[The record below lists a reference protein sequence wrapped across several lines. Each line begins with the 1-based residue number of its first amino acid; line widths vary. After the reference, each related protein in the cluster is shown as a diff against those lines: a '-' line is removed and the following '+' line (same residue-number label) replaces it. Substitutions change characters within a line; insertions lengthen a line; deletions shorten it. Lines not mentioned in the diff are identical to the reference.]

1 MDNGRSLLFLRVY
14 YIPSNPELPT
24 TATRTVID
32 RFKAIH
38 QPVRLGRWA
47 LEFKLV
53 RDTASCLP
61 AANFPHNKVPTPRYM
76 HFLSL
81 SHYQNHGFVRISP
94 RPEVD
99 PLDPA
104 EMEKQMNSP
113 PSVPIPATGVST
125 QSKPSA
131 DSKDS
136 NSPSQNEAHTTTIKT
151 FDPQSYLSFFS
162 MTTKFFQPL
171 WNHRYTVVVT
181 SGEVYEVGD
190 FRVRIGEVRQT
201 MPRPRLRGAI
211 VEIEYRGPGQ
221 RQSQPDLTRE
231 PEEDWDLAPPLPHY
245 PPREVIIPT
254 DEDWELGVMLIRE
267 LWDNFSIPG
276 ASESIQVPGL
286 GLERREYFGKGGAS
300 AHTARK
306 KASLVGVDLARQ
318 YMDVFKFY
326 R

>member
-1 MDNGRSLLFLRVY
+1 MSVTGVY

-38 QPVRLGRWA
+38 QPTRLGRWA
-47 LEFKLV
+47 LEFKLL

-81 SHYQNHGFVRISP
+81 SHYQNHGFIRISP

-104 EMEKQMNSP
+104 VMEKQMNSP
-113 PSVPIPATGVST
+113 PSLPISAMGVSS
-125 QSKPSA
+125 QKSPA
-131 DSKDS
+131 DGKDS
-136 NSPSQNEAHTTTIKT
+136 TSLTQAEAHTTAIKT
-151 FDPQSYLSFFS
+151 LDPQSYLSFFS
-162 MTTKFFQPL
+162 MTTKFCQPL
-171 WNHRYTVVVT
+171 WNHRFTVVVT
-181 SGEVYEVGD
+181 GGEVYEVGD

-201 MPRPRLRGAI
+201 VPRPRLRGAI
-211 VEIEYRGPGQ
+211 VEIEYNGPGL
-221 RQSQPDLTRE
+221 RQSEPDLTRE
-231 PEEDWDLAPPLPHY
+231 PEEDWDFVPLLPHH
-245 PPREVIIPT
+245 PPREVILPT

-267 LWDNFSIPG
+267 LWENFSIPG
-276 ASESIQVPGL
+276 ATESIQVPGL
-286 GLERREYFGKGGAS
+286 GLERRDYLGQSAS
-300 AHTARK
+300 AQSTRK
-306 KASLVGVDLARQ
+306 KANLVGVDLARQ